1 MTSMKVH
8 RAIRCYDGDRTV
20 CNTANTAWV
29 TDDPEQVTCGRC
41 AQTSENTVKFEQ
53 ICASMCDL
61 VRAEFEWS
69 HGSPSDARARM
80 GYILDEV
87 RGSH

>member
-1 MTSMKVH
+1 MAEPTP
-8 RAIRCYDGDRTV
+8 YYQD
-20 CNTANTAWV
+20 
-29 TDDPEQVTCGRC
+29 
-41 AQTSENTVKFEQ
+41 ENTVKFQQ

-87 RGSH
+87 RRSR